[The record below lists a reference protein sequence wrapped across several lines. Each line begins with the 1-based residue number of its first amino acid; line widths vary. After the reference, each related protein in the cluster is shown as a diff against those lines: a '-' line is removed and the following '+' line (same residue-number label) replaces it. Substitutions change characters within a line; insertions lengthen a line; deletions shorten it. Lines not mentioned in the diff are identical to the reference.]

1 MALTSITSCDCNR
14 SRCRRQVADD
24 ESETNCIN
32 VENANG
38 VQYLESPES
47 ADPGSEFEAIQTQSL
62 STEIPEP
69 EPESVEFSIMTSV
82 SVIEDEDG
90 LALKKRKMETEMEN
104 CPDALVGCDVNDS
117 KDSEHQHQE
126 QLLMER

>member
-1 MALTSITSCDCNR
+1 
-14 SRCRRQVADD
+14 VYD
-24 ESETNCIN
+24 ESETNCICIN

-47 ADPGSEFEAIQTQSL
+47 SESDPGSEFEAIQTQSL

-82 SVIEDEDG
+82 
-90 LALKKRKMETEMEN
+90 
-104 CPDALVGCDVNDS
+104 NDS

-126 QLLMER
+126 QLLMEW